1 MHCISFVDSPSRH
14 ALIIPVAVHLFISTA
29 TSFVGALLALNAIN
43 FDAPITLVFGVTLV
57 FNIFVFG
64 IVEIM
69 YMPGHLRSDD
79 RILGSEMKEVEE
91 GKKIVLWCVPC
102 LF

>member
-1 MHCISFVDSPSRH
+1 
-14 ALIIPVAVHLFISTA
+14 
-29 TSFVGALLALNAIN
+29 
-43 FDAPITLVFGVTLV
+43 LVFGVTLV

-91 GKKIVLWCVPC
+91 GRKIVLWCVPC
-102 LF
+102 VFR